1 MAWACDAAPEEE
13 RLIRIDGIGEVP
25 SIEVGTGHVITPP
38 WTHQLAVVT
47 LQLYVALW
55 TVLADIFLFRFGF
68 GTLCFGRGNYFS
80 LHGLGLAA
88 IKAQT
93 L

>member
-1 MAWACDAAPEEE
+1 
-13 RLIRIDGIGEVP
+13 
-25 SIEVGTGHVITPP
+25 
-38 WTHQLAVVT
+38 VVT

-55 TVLADIFLFRFGF
+55 AVLADIFLFLFGF
-68 GTLCFGRGNYFS
+68 GKLCFGRGNYFG
-80 LHGLGLAA
+80 LHRLGLAA